1 MADEGGDASSPLLPQ
16 GVDPPADNSPS
27 NLSESPIKRRPA
39 AKLGPWRSQF
49 KKLRQSAGQ
58 AQQQPLGSIPENRQQ
73 PVTMEDLANMTAPM
87 EGTPVSVNLAT
98 PSDHPENEREQ
109 ENVTA
114 EIDLDNGQRENEQ
127 GEPQT

>member
-1 MADEGGDASSPLLPQ
+1 
-16 GVDPPADNSPS
+16 
-27 NLSESPIKRRPA
+27 
-39 AKLGPWRSQF
+39 
-49 KKLRQSAGQ
+49 
-58 AQQQPLGSIPENRQQ
+58 
-73 PVTMEDLANMTAPM
+73 MEDLANMTAPM

-109 ENVTA
+109 ENVAA